1 MSPYNKAQIILATK
15 HGKEAVIR
23 QPFLHHFNA
32 SIFVPPDFDTDQFGT
47 FTGEIARVKT
57 AFETVIEKAKV
68 AATNYGFDYAMA
80 SEGSFGP
87 HPAVF
92 FAPGNVELMSFI
104 DLKNDITVVE
114 SILSNDTNYAYIDI
128 TSNQNYDVFLKNA
141 KFPSHAIIVKSKNDN
156 VIIQKGIQNIDT
168 LNNSIRFGFSQYN
181 DLRLETDMRAMMN
194 PTRLSVI
201 EKLAVT
207 LVNRLKNICIKCQA
221 PGFGKVSFSGNLLC
235 EYCGTTT
242 SLYEHKLLS
251 CLKCD
256 YQEILPRD
264 DLLKKSDPKYCHHCN
279 P

>member
-128 TSNQNYDVFLKNA
+128 TPNQNYNDFLKNA
-141 KFPSHAIIVKSKNDN
+141 KFPSHAIIVKSQNDN
-156 VIIQKGIQNIDT
+156 AIIQKGIQTIDA
-168 LNNSIRFGFSQYN
+168 LNKALIIGFTKYPR
-181 DLRLETDMRAMMN
+181 LRLETDMRAMMN
-194 PTRLSVI
+194 PMRLSVI
-201 EKLAVT
+201 EKLAVIV
-207 LVNRLKNICIKCQA
+207 VNRLKNSCRKCQA
-221 PGFGKVSFSGNLLC
+221 PGFGKISFSGNL
-235 EYCGTTT
+235 E
-242 SLYEHKLLS
+242 
-251 CLKCD
+251 
-256 YQEILPRD
+256 
-264 DLLKKSDPKYCHHCN
+264 
-279 P
+279 